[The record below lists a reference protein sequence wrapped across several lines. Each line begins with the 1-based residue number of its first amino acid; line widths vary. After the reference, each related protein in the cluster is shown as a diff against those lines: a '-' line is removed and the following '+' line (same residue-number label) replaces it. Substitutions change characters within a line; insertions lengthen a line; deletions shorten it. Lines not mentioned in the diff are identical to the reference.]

1 MTWIAYAFV
10 AFYGTML
17 CFFCLENYKEVVM
30 KVILGFIVFAM
41 IVFVTFG
48 LPLSFFFASALM
60 LKVVLIVVGIGVLF
74 FWALFLVELFE
85 RVGIN
90 HD

>member
-1 MTWIAYAFV
+1 
-10 AFYGTML
+10 
-17 CFFCLENYKEVVM
+17 M

-60 LKVVLIVVGIGVLF
+60 LKAVLIVVGVGVLL
-74 FWALFLVELFE
+74 FWASFLVELFE
-85 RVGIN
+85 RVGGK
-90 HD
+90 HE

>member
-1 MTWIAYAFV
+1 
-10 AFYGTML
+10 
-17 CFFCLENYKEVVM
+17 M

-48 LPLSFFFASALM
+48 LPFSFFFASALM
-60 LKVVLIVVGIGVLF
+60 LKTTLIVIGIGLLF

-85 RVGIN
+85 RLGGK
-90 HD
+90 HE

>member
-1 MTWIAYAFV
+1 
-10 AFYGTML
+10 
-17 CFFCLENYKEVVM
+17 M

-48 LPLSFFFASALM
+48 LPFSFFFASALM
-60 LKVVLIVVGIGVLF
+60 LKAVLIVVGIGVLF

-85 RVGIN
+85 RVGEN
-90 HD
+90 HE

>member
-1 MTWIAYAFV
+1 
-10 AFYGTML
+10 
-17 CFFCLENYKEVVM
+17 M

-48 LPLSFFFASALM
+48 LPFSLFFASALM
-60 LKVVLIVVGIGVLF
+60 LKATLIVVGIGVLF

-85 RVGIN
+85 RVGGN
-90 HD
+90 HE

>member
-1 MTWIAYAFV
+1 
-10 AFYGTML
+10 
-17 CFFCLENYKEVVM
+17 M

-48 LPLSFFFASALM
+48 LPFSLFFASALM
-60 LKVVLIVVGIGVLF
+60 LKATLTVIGIGLLF

-85 RVGIN
+85 RLGGK
-90 HD
+90 

>member
-1 MTWIAYAFV
+1 
-10 AFYGTML
+10 
-17 CFFCLENYKEVVM
+17 M

-48 LPLSFFFASALM
+48 LPFSFFFASALM
-60 LKVVLIVVGIGVLF
+60 LKTTLIVIGIGLLF

-85 RVGIN
+85 RVGGK